1 MTFTYSVSDLTTA
14 LAKVRLEIGDT
25 DSATALFADEEINAK
40 LAERADNIL
49 LTAADLCEILARR
62 FARAFDF
69 ETDNQSFQRSQQSK
83 QYAAMAE
90 ALRARAS
97 GVTSVSSTRVDGYS
111 QDITNTDVDVSDA
124 NPRGRYRRLDD
135 APF

>member
-1 MTFTYSVSDLTTA
+1 MTFTFSVSDLTTP
-14 LAKVRLEIGDT
+14 LAQVRVEIGDT
-25 DSATALFADEEINAK
+25 DSTAALFQDEELNYFLGK
-40 LAERADNIL
+40 RADNVL
-49 LTAADLCEILARR
+49 LAAADACESLARR

-69 ETDNQSFQRSQQSK
+69 ETDNQSFKRSQQSK
-83 QYAAMAE
+83 QYAAMA
-90 ALRARAS
+90 ADLRARAG

-111 QDITNTDVDVSDA
+111 QDISNTDVLVSDA